1 MFELTFLGTSAS
13 APSVAR
19 NVSAALLSYREY
31 RFLIDAGE
39 GTQRQL
45 LKSGLGFRKLERVL
59 LTHAHLDHILG
70 LAGMVSTLNRWDVE
84 QERLQIYGSRHTL
97 NRVRDLLLGVV
108 LKGQRGGM
116 WLEFIEVGDGPF
128 FEDKYFTITAFP
140 VQHRGSESVG
150 YCFQEKS
157 RRPFLNDKAEA
168 LKVPFGPER
177 SRLVAGENIQ
187 LADGRIIHPDEVL
200 GPIEEGIKF
209 VYVGDVDNVT
219 PLLPMVQDADAL
231 VIEATYADAEEE
243 MMASHGH
250 ITARIAAGLA
260 QKGNVGT
267 LYLNH
272 VSRRYNG
279 NELELEARQVF
290 PTAIVVKDFDTIEIK
305 RKDPTAH
312 ES

>member
-19 NVSAALLSYREY
+19 NVSAALLTYREY

-84 QERLQIYGSRHTL
+84 QERLQIYGSRQTL

-140 VQHRGSESVG
+140 VQHRGSDSVG
-150 YCFQEKS
+150 YCFREKS

-168 LKVPFGPER
+168 LAVPFGPER
-177 SRLVAGENIQ
+177 SRLVAGESVQ
-187 LADGRIIHPDEVL
+187 LSDGRIIHPDDVL
-200 GPIEEGIKF
+200 GPIEAGITL

-219 PLLPMVQDADAL
+219 PLLPVVRDADAL

-260 QKGNVGT
+260 KKGKVGA

-279 NELELEARQVF
+279 SELELEARQVF
-290 PTAIVVKDFDTIEIK
+290 ATATVVKDFDTIEIK
-305 RKDPTAH
+305 RKSGVLP
-312 ES
+312 

>member
-19 NVSAALLSYREY
+19 NVSATLLSYREY

-84 QERLQIYGSRHTL
+84 QERLQIYGSRQTL
-97 NRVRDLLLGVV
+97 SRVRDLLLGVV
-108 LKGQRGGM
+108 LKGQKGGM
-116 WLEFIEVGDGPF
+116 WLEFNEVGDGVF
-128 FEDKYFTITAFP
+128 FEDKHFTIAAFP

-157 RRPFLNDKAEA
+157 RRPFLNEQAEA

-177 SRLVAGENIQ
+177 SRLVAGESIT
-187 LADGRIIHPDEVL
+187 LSDGRVIRPDEVL
-200 GPIEEGIKF
+200 GPVEEGTKL
-209 VYVGDVDNVT
+209 VYIGDVDNVT
-219 PLLPMVQDADAL
+219 PLLPIVRDADGL
-231 VIEATYADAEEE
+231 VIEATYADAEEA

-260 QKGNVGT
+260 KEGNVGA

-272 VSRRYNG
+272 ISRRYHG
-279 NELELEARQVF
+279 SELEAEARQLF
-290 PTAIVVKDFDTIEIK
+290 PDTTVVKDFDTISIK
-305 RKDPTAH
+305 RKLSLFEEA
-312 ES
+312 

>member
-19 NVSAALLSYREY
+19 NVSATLLTYREY

-84 QERLQIYGSRHTL
+84 QERLQIYGSRQTL

-108 LKGQRGGM
+108 LKGQKGGM

-128 FEDKYFTITAFP
+128 FEDKHFTITAFP

-177 SRLVAGENIQ
+177 SRLVAGESITT
-187 LADGRIIHPDEVL
+187 ADGRTIHPDEVL
-200 GPIEEGIKF
+200 GPIEEGIKL
-209 VYVGDVDNVT
+209 VYIGDVDNVT
-219 PLLPMVQDADAL
+219 PLLPIVADADAL
-231 VIEATYADAEEE
+231 IIEATYADAEEE

-260 QKGNVGT
+260 KSGNVGG

-272 VSRRYNG
+272 ISRRYHG
-279 NELELEARQVF
+279 SELEIEARQVF
-290 PTAIVVKDFDTIEIK
+290 PATTVVKDFDTILVK
-305 RKDPTAH
+305 RKSL
-312 ES
+312 EG

>member
-19 NVSAALLSYREY
+19 NVSASLLTYREY

-84 QERLQIYGSRHTL
+84 LERFQIYGSRQTL

-108 LKGQRGGM
+108 LRGQKSGL
-116 WLEFIEVGDGPF
+116 WLEFVEIGEGPF
-128 FEDKYFTITAFP
+128 FEDRHFTISAFP

-150 YCFQEKS
+150 YCFEERS
-157 RRPFLNDKAEA
+157 RRPFLNERAEA
-168 LKVPFGPER
+168 LGVPFGPER
-177 SRLVAGENIQ
+177 ARLVAGES
-187 LADGRIIHPDEVL
+187 LTLEDGRVIHPDDVL
-200 GPIEEGIKF
+200 GPVEEGTKL
-209 VYVGDVDNVT
+209 VYVGDVDNVA
-219 PLLPMVQDADAL
+219 PLLPVVRGADAL
-231 VIEATYADAEEE
+231 VIEATYAEEGAE
-243 MMASHGH
+243 MMATHGH
-250 ITARIAAGLA
+250 ITARIAAALA
-260 QKGNVGT
+260 REAGVGA

-272 VSRRYNG
+272 ISRRYNG
-279 NELELEARQVF
+279 NEIEAQARQVF
-290 PTAIVVKDFDTIEIK
+290 PNSTVVKDFDAITVK
-305 RKDPTAH
+305 RK
-312 ES
+312 